1 MNEYARVRTL
11 IGSDATGAAVRRW
24 ARDVLA
30 GVVDGSSELTAVRH
44 PLGFLCF
51 PAWRGGGLGICVHV
65 WTEGVRDDS
74 TTSKVH
80 AHSWDLLSTVL
91 YGTVGNEIIE
101 IDSAPAR
108 PTHRLFEIQSTADGD
123 LVRATQRLVSY
134 RTRSREYFHSGEVY
148 TLPNGAFHVSDVHG
162 EAATVVLGEDNR
174 DRPDL
179 SLGTIATS
187 DHWVHRTLCTPT
199 ETRRAAHTVLAHLRD
214 QPLPKQLENRCERAT

>member
-1 MNEYARVRTL
+1 MNEYARLRML

-30 GVVDGSSELTAVRH
+30 GVIDGSTDLTAVRH

-51 PAWRGGGLGICVHV
+51 PAWRGDGFGICVHV
-65 WTEGVRDDS
+65 WTEGVHATP
-74 TTSKVH
+74 TTSLMH

-101 IDSAPAR
+101 IDSAPAH
-108 PTHRLFEIQSTADGD
+108 PTHRLFEIQSAADGD
-123 LVRATQRLVSY
+123 LVRATPQLVTY
-134 RTRSREYFHSGEVY
+134 RTRSREHFHAGEMY

-174 DRPDL
+174 GRPDL
-179 SLGTIATS
+179 SLGTLATT

-199 ETRRAAHTVLAHLRD
+199 ESRRAAQTVLAHLQD
-214 QPLPKQLENRCERAT
+214 QVLPKQLENRCERAT